1 MKRLFTPIV
10 CAALA
15 LTLAA
20 GCGQTAAPSSSAEE
34 PQAQPLHLET
44 LAVEL
49 PRDYAPD
56 DETLLQAIANAPE
69 LLKAA
74 LAEQQVEVD
83 AVTVT
88 VGASAGATC
97 QALTGG
103 TVDLAF
109 LSAESYLE
117 AGGGGTVLLADA
129 GEGDQAGTA
138 SVLWSAPSDYG
149 QALAR
154 RLADGK
160 DLTWTEL
167 RHARWGVLDRDSDLG
182 WRSPNLWLSDQ
193 YEGMTLDDLSQVTT
207 YASYEELLRA
217 AAAEEIDLFPMPRAA
232 LEEWAE
238 AWTLESSR
246 TDGAGRSGLG
256 RPVPMTEEVFAIA
269 AFEPLLSSL
278 AVVREEDTL
287 SSDTFAQALAAALE
301 ELGQTQEG
309 QALLSVLGANRYVPA
324 GAEQLDPLRR
334 ILTMEGVAL

>member
-1 MKRLFTPIV
+1 MKRLFTPVV

-34 PQAQPLHLET
+34 PQVQPLHLQT

-74 LAEQQVEVD
+74 LAKQQVEVD

-117 AGGGGTVLLADA
+117 AGGGGTVILADA
-129 GEGDQAGTA
+129 GEGDQPGTA

-160 DLTWTEL
+160 DLSWTEL
-167 RHARWGVLDRDSDLG
+167 DHARWGVLDRDSDLG

-217 AAAEEIDLFPMPRAA
+217 AAAEEIDLFPMPRTA
-232 LEEWAE
+232 LEDWSE

-246 TDGAGRSGLG
+246 TDAAGRSGLG
-256 RPVPMTEEVFAIA
+256 RPVPMTEEVFEIA

-301 ELGQTQEG
+301 ELEQTQEG
-309 QALLSVLGANRYVPA
+309 QALLSVLGAARYVPA